1 VWVRAAGLR
10 PPHRPDLAEDGALR
24 ADPRRFAVTH
34 DRVLAEVEPVVAHTD
49 RYSVVAT
56 REGTPAA
63 VAVAEDPRG
72 SPPGSGGWWCSS
84 NQDPLGLVPQRLVN
98 CSTRYSPQP
107 DSAPGG
113 GRRDPETVGG
123 RGPGRRSCTWTRRR
137 VPDQWAVTWIR
148 SSGARPAWRRLLETS
163 GRGRPR

>member
-1 VWVRAAGLR
+1 VVWVRAAGLR

-56 REGTPAA
+56 REGNPAA

-72 SPPGSGGWWCSS
+72 SPPGSGGWCCSS

-113 GRRDPETVGG
+113 GRMDPETVGAAGPAGG
-123 RGPGRRSCTWTRRR
+123 RAPGPGGGC
-137 VPDQWAVTWIR
+137 P
-148 SSGARPAWRRLLETS
+148 TS
-163 GRGRPR
+163 GR